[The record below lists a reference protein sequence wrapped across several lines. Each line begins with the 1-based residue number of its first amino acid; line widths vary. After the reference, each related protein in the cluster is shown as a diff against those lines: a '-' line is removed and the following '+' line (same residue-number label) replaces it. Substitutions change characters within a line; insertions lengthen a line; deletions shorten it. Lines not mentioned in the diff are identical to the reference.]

1 LWNNSAFFQ
10 DARLTNMTTSP
21 ALLLVVYCFAIALF
35 SLVGGLLPNWVRM
48 THTRTQVVMSFVS
61 GLMLGVAFY
70 HLVPHSI
77 ALVGGPSAA
86 DVTVWWLM
94 VGLIAMLLLLRM
106 FHFHQHDFSS
116 EEDVHH
122 DHHHAHAHA
131 ESPAHPLSWLGIA
144 LGLALH
150 TIIDGVALGAVIQ
163 GEAASGEAAGLLGVG
178 VFLAILLHKPLDAM
192 SITTVM
198 EAGGWSRTAR
208 ATTNAIFAFMCPIG
222 ALLFF
227 FGVGYLDD
235 ARDYVVGVALAFS
248 AGAFIC
254 IALSD
259 LLPEVHFHSHDR
271 GKLTL
276 AFMLGIALAYAIGHI
291 EPEGS
296 HLASTLSAEDVRWL
310 NG

>member
-1 LWNNSAFFQ
+1 MMASP
-10 DARLTNMTTSP
+10 TT
-21 ALLLVVYCFAIALF
+21 LLIGYCLAIALF
-35 SLVGGLLPNWVRM
+35 SLIGGLLPNWVRM
-48 THTRTQVVMSFVS
+48 THTRTQLVMSFVS

-70 HLVPHSI
+70 HLLPHSI
-77 ALVGGPSAA
+77 ALVGGPGAA
-86 DVTVWWLM
+86 DVSVWWLM

-106 FHFHQHDFSS
+106 FHFHQHDFSH
-116 EEDVHH
+116 EEDEHH
-122 DHHHAHAHA
+122 DHHHHGQG
-131 ESPAHPLSWLGIA
+131 EPTAHPLSWLGIA

-163 GEAASGEAAGLLGVG
+163 GEAASGEMAGLLGVG
-178 VFLAILLHKPLDAM
+178 VFLAILMHKPLDAM

-208 ATTNAIFAFMCPIG
+208 ATTNAIFAFMCPVG

-259 LLPEVHFHSHDR
+259 LLPEVHFHSHDKT
-271 GKLTL
+271 KLTV
-276 AFMLGIALAYAIGHI
+276 AFMLGIVLAYAIGNI
-291 EPEGS
+291 EPADA
-296 HLASTLSAEDVRWL
+296 HLAAAWIEERVQWL
-310 NG
+310 NV